1 MNFLPFISYL
11 VTKDKYYHK
20 PTYDSLQQTLTQLKE
35 LCEKHLV
42 TSLAMPKIGCGLD
55 KLEWST
61 VKSMIKNTFLSFN
74 IKITVYSLDDPDNS
88 KTIWLKMNC

>member
-1 MNFLPFISYL
+1 
-11 VTKDKYYHK
+11 
-20 PTYDSLQQTLTQLKE
+20 
-35 LCEKHLV
+35 
-42 TSLAMPKIGCGLD
+42 MPKIGCGLD